1 MLDLVIIGKSIR
13 ISKEISKMLYFF
25 VKCVKSG
32 AHNLKIMI
40 YMLVVFQFSS
50 NPYLYSIQLFQ
61 GQSPFGYYSGR
72 KISLKMMAFFN
83 MKKYIV
89 NQNIKDYFLQ

>member
-32 AHNLKIMI
+32 AHNLKIII
-40 YMLVVFQFSS
+40 YVSS
-50 NPYLYSIQLFQ
+50 VSIL
-61 GQSPFGYYSGR
+61 
-72 KISLKMMAFFN
+72 
-83 MKKYIV
+83 
-89 NQNIKDYFLQ
+89 